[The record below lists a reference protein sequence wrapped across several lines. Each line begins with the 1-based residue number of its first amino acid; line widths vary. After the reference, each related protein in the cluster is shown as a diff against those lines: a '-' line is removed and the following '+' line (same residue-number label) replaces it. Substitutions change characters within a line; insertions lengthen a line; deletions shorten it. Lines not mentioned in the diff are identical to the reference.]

1 MRAFLDLDVTEAP
14 PNHSTLSRTRRLID
28 VETHVA
34 VFTWVL
40 ERLAGAGLVQGKT
53 VGVDATTLEA
63 NAAMRSIERRDT
75 GESYEA
81 FVRQLAKASG
91 IETPPRAE
99 LARFD
104 RSRKD
109 RKTSNKEWQSPQDT
123 DAKIAKMKDGRTH
136 LAHKAEHGIDLET
149 GAILSVT
156 VQEASEGDSATLP
169 ATLTMAAEQV
179 EAVQPAGAE
188 VEEVVAD
195 KGYRSDAMAAW
206 LFVARLAVYDSYV
219 SEPERG
225 RRCWHRLGHRT
236 WRCGA
241 SACWERKAARC
252 RSESV
257 VSRGDRGRRVLRTP
271 QLPQLRAAKR
281 MIAQHQYETAGL
293 RLVWPPRPRD
303 CAQAGAH
310 RGGRVA
316 SRPRQQKRRL
326 TAAGTP
332 RSLQGRAL
340 SAICGLIGRLTALWG
355 RLTACPR
362 LPIDDLPTW
371 SAESLGIAKKPEQAR
386 AQRSPAWVGY
396 KLHLDVADGQIPISC
411 LLTSASLHDSQ
422 AAIPLATLSAER
434 TTNLYDLMDAA
445 YDAKPIRQHSRSLGH
460 VPLID
465 TNPRR
470 DKTLAEEL
478 RTEARRL
485 QRIGF
490 QLPEQVR
497 YNERTAG
504 ERVNGRLKDEFG
516 GRHVRV
522 RGASK
527 VMCHC
532 MFGVLALTA
541 DQLVRL
547 VT

>member
-1 MRAFLDLDVTEAP
+1 MRGLATDLALRAGHLHGGLRMPLQHRVLRHRHHVVEPGLRIQEIEDLRGRKAPVEPDEKPRPRKRRPQQREQPTQQPEGPVGGHCLPGPQHRRAQILLRLAAVEARKPEQRQITPSRIVPVEERELLGAMRLVVGRVQIDRDPARPPVQAAPMPLDDARCQLAPHPVERGAAHPVLEPRDRGPWRSSVSSSFSRAFAEFSDTQLPQRVHEALIRNTHRDRLVGHLSRDSTAIEAREKPAAKQKAP
-14 PNHSTLSRTRRLID
+14 PPPKRKRGRPKKGEERPKVLKRLD
-28 VETHVA
+28 
-34 VFTWVL
+34 
-40 ERLAGAGLVQGKT
+40 RQ
-53 VGVDATTLEA
+53 
-63 NAAMRSIERRDT
+63 AAM
-75 GESYEA
+75 
-81 FVRQLAKASG
+81 
-91 IETPPRAE
+91 
-99 LARFD
+99 
-104 RSRKD
+104 
-109 RKTSNKEWQSPQDT
+109 
-123 DAKIAKMKDGRTH
+123 
-136 LAHKAEHGIDLET
+136 
-149 GAILSVT
+149 
-156 VQEASEGDSATLP
+156 TLP
-169 ATLTMAAEQV
+169 AMLN
-179 EAVQPAGAE
+179 
-188 VEEVVAD
+188 
-195 KGYRSDAMAAW
+195 
-206 LFVARLAVYDSYV
+206 
-219 SEPERG
+219 
-225 RRCWHRLGHRT
+225 
-236 WRCGA
+236 
-241 SACWERKAARC
+241 
-252 RSESV
+252 
-257 VSRGDRGRRVLRTP
+257 
-271 QLPQLRAAKR
+271 
-281 MIAQHQYETAGL
+281 
-293 RLVWPPRPRD
+293 
-303 CAQAGAH
+303 
-310 RGGRVA
+310 
-316 SRPRQQKRRL
+316 
-326 TAAGTP
+326 
-332 RSLQGRAL
+332 
-340 SAICGLIGRLTALWG
+340 
-355 RLTACPR
+355 
-362 LPIDDLPTW
+362 DLPTDCDVGKGYK
-371 SAESLGIAKKPEQAR
+371 ST
-386 AQRSPAWVGY
+386 WVGY

-445 YDAKPIRQHSRSLGH
+445 YDAEPIRQHSRSLGH